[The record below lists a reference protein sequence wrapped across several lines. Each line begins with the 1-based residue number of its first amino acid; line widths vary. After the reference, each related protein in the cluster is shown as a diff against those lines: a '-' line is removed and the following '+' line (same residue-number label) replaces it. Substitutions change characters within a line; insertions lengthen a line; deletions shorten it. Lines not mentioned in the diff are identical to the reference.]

1 MFVPFYYPY
10 FAGGGFYSPWFGWG
24 NWNWNWTACPKCMAL
39 VLRSSNYC
47 SYCGNKLPQVT
58 KTELKICARCG
69 SKIPT
74 SAKFCPD
81 CGEDIGNPEK
91 LKIRM
96 RFSWLKDMEKRY
108 ASDYTRF
115 RAAGLKEDEEEE
127 PVFDKAKKKAKDT
140 NEPVMI
146 YVILFEKRGEID
158 SFPWALIRPD
168 GTIEY
173 VYS

>member
-1 MFVPFYYPY
+1 M
-10 FAGGGFYSPWFGWG
+10 
-24 NWNWNWTACPKCMAL
+24 
-39 VLRSSNYC
+39 
-47 SYCGNKLPQVT
+47 
-58 KTELKICARCG
+58 CG
-69 SKIPT
+69 SRIPT

-81 CGEDIGNPEK
+81 CGEAIGNTK

-115 RAAGLKEDEEEE
+115 RAAGLADAEDEKEK

-146 YVILFEKRGEID
+146 HVILHEKRGEID

-168 GTIEY
+168 GTTEY

>member
-1 MFVPFYYPY
+1 
-10 FAGGGFYSPWFGWG
+10 
-24 NWNWNWTACPKCMAL
+24 MAI
-39 VLRSSNYC
+39 VASSSNYC
-47 SYCGNKLPQVT
+47 SYCGNRLQAA

-69 SKIPT
+69 GRIPA
-74 SAKFCPD
+74 SAKFCPN
-81 CGEDIGNPEK
+81 CGEDVGNPK
-91 LKIRM
+91 LKM
-96 RFSWLKDMEKRY
+96 RLRFAWLKDLEKSY

-115 RAAGLKEDEEEE
+115 RAAGIASAEDEKEE
-127 PVFDKAKKKAKDT
+127 PVFDKAKKKVKDT

-173 VYS
+173 IYSQTEKPLVTAHL